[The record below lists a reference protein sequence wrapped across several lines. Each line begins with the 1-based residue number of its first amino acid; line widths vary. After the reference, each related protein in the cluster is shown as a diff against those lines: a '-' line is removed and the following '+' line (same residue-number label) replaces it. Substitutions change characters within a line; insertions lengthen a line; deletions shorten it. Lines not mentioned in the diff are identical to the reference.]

1 MFQFF
6 RFPRLAA
13 SSGMTQ
19 MGFPHSDMVGSRPA
33 HGSPTLFAVYHVLL
47 RLLAPRHPPFAF
59 GHFLSHAENTTA
71 FRDPCPCRD
80 KGFRLTD

>member
-1 MFQFF
+1 
-6 RFPRLAA
+6 
-13 SSGMTQ
+13 
-19 MGFPHSDMVGSRPA
+19 MVGSRPA

-71 FRDPCPCRD
+71 FHGLAALGSRQPVYLCLKMRSFYSVVKEQCDA
-80 KGFRLTD
+80 